1 MFCKNTI
8 KTVLLEINEIQ
19 KQLDIQLENEE
30 REEINVTLRKNEE
43 INWKQEEQDILQ
55 QEWN

>member
-55 QEWN
+55 QE

>member
-30 REEINVTLRKNEE
+30 REEINVNLRKNEE

-55 QEWN
+55 QE